1 MSADGRNTYFY
12 HTKLGYP
19 ILRGSDVTS
28 DL

>member
-12 HTKLGYP
+12 RTKLVYP
-19 ILRGSDVTS
+19 ILKGSDVTS